1 MIIDNDNL
9 AIAKFVSSIFKNNLE
24 IVSEFL
30 HVILSKFNPFMTEA
44 VII

>member
-24 IVSEFL
+24 IVSEFC
-30 HVILSKFNPFMTEA
+30 M
-44 VII
+44 